1 MIELITGQLLPYII
15 GAIALVAGWFAAR
28 QSGKAA
34 VRNEITEAE
43 SKARKGARDV
53 ELETD
58 AMADSDIDA
67 DLAKWVRSNKR

>member
-1 MIELITGQLLPYII
+1 MAGLIAVVWPYIL
-15 GAIALVAGWFAAR
+15 GLAALVAGWFAAR

-58 AMADSDIDA
+58 AMADSAINA
-67 DLAKWVRSNKR
+67 DLAKWLRDNKR